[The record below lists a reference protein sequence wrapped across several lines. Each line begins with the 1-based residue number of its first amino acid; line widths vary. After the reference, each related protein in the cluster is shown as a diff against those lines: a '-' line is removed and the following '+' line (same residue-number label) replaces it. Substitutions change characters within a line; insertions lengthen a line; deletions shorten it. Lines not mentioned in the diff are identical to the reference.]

1 MYSTTG
7 RRRKTGIITRKMA
20 GDSHTTTRRKEPLK
34 HVSLIAHSFGF
45 TVASS
50 LSGAARTAV
59 YSCRQTPHCTARDHG
74 GVVNTGQPRHT
85 RVPGLLYPVSAIPR
99 NLVWIAALR
108 IHFIQKRERAFGGQS
123 EEQQQQCINQRC
135 PNHSLLRGHRLFA
148 GRIQR
153 ITVMLFH
160 RCFSS
165 QSSVIHIH

>member
-1 MYSTTG
+1 MGGQLLSAGGGWAGLKSYDSHVTKTDLYKKKKSTHFMYSTTG

-99 NLVWIAALR
+99 NLV
-108 IHFIQKRERAFGGQS
+108 
-123 EEQQQQCINQRC
+123 
-135 PNHSLLRGHRLFA
+135 
-148 GRIQR
+148 
-153 ITVMLFH
+153 
-160 RCFSS
+160 
-165 QSSVIHIH
+165 